1 MGVVFL
7 MKKVD
12 LPEIIGDVLLIA
24 FGVIMVYVFVTIEV
38 MGRYGVEANAIMRRF
53 EIGMGAF
60 SFLFGIWHL
69 RRDLK

>member
-1 MGVVFL
+1 

-53 EIGMGAF
+53 EIGLGVF

-69 RRDLK
+69 ARDSKGMRK